1 MSDKQNDAPE
11 VEEPLTAD
19 ETPLKPLSIFEL
31 CETDSDATE
40 NGKWFDDMFQPDSG
54 VSVKLRR
61 FSSKKSV
68 NYRARLLLKYK
79 RQGNRKGEFPPEIEE
94 RMLIEQMAECIIVD
108 WKGILD
114 NEGKEIAYS
123 KEKALVLCKM
133 LDFRAP
139 LIQLAVDMDSF
150 RAEER
155 KELEKN

>member
-1 MSDKQNDAPE
+1 MTDTHTNTP
-11 VEEPLTAD
+11 VEEALTAD
-19 ETPLKPLSIFEL
+19 LPPEKPLSIFAL
-31 CETDSDATE
+31 CETDSDASE
-40 NGKWFDDMFQPDSG
+40 NGKWFDDLFQPDSG

-68 NYRARLLLKYK
+68 NYRSRLLQKYK
-79 RQGNRKGEFPPEIEE
+79 RHNNKGEYPPEIEE
-94 RMLIEQMAECIIVD
+94 RMLIEQMVECIIVD

-114 NEGKEIAYS
+114 NDGKEIVYS
-123 KEKALVLCKM
+123 KDKALVLCKM